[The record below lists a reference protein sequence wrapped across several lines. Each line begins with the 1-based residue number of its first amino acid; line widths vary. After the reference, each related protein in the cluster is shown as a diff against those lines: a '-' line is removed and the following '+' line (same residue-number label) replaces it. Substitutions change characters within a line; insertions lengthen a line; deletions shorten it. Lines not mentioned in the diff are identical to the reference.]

1 MQATA
6 VLTYPPPVAIYFTM
20 ASTNVDSTQRRFPM
34 PLSPSEIIAILRAYK
49 RRHANE
55 YGILAL
61 GFFGSAAR
69 ASAHAQSDVDVV
81 VSLRKP
87 DLFVAAG
94 IKSELEEQTHRPVD
108 VVIYRATMNPFLK
121 QKIDQEAIYV

>member
-1 MQATA
+1 MVPIT
-6 VLTYPPPVAIYFTM
+6 
-20 ASTNVDSTQRRFPM
+20 VDGYRKALPM
-34 PLSPSEIIAILRAYK
+34 PISPSEIVAILRAYK

-81 VSLRKP
+81 VALRKP